1 MKQLE
6 SSLVKQIIQ
15 YLNYIGHYVWRVNT
29 GAFAGQY
36 TNKQGVRKTRF
47 IQFGKKGMSDI
58 LGIHKDTGQ
67 LIAIECKVGNNKP
80 SQFQKDFLEDI
91 KSRNGIAI
99 LAYKLEDVSE
109 VLKDKE
115 LPF

>member
-1 MKQLE
+1 MKQSE
-6 SSLVKQIIQ
+6 SALVKQIIQ
-15 YLNYIGHYVWRVNT
+15 YLNYLGHYAWRVNT

-36 TNKQGVRKTRF
+36 TNKQGIRKTRF

-67 LIAIECKVGNNKP
+67 LIAIECKVGYNKP
-80 SQFQKDFLEDI
+80 TEFQKDFLEDI

-109 VLKDKE
+109 VIFNKD

>member
-1 MKQLE
+1 VKQSE

-15 YLNYIGHYVWRVNT
+15 YLNYLGHYVWRVNT
-29 GAFAGQY
+29 GSLKVD
-36 TNKQGVRKTRF
+36 NRF
-47 IQFGKKGMSDI
+47 VQFGKKGMSDI

-67 LIAIECKVGNNKP
+67 LIAIECKVGYNKP

-91 KSRNGIAI
+91 NSRNGIAI

-109 VLKDKE
+109 VFKDKE